1 MKTGCG
7 PRLGRLLRLSCR
19 TAVRFGHEGCLR
31 VLHELNGD
39 LLLRHSVLADE
50 DQYWLKTNIDESF
63 HGEMLANAAAENG
76 REGCLRVLHE
86 LGGDAAASLAA
97 APDGT
102 TPAHLA
108 AMCGHEG
115 CLCVCCTSWP
125 PGRANGNRP
134 AHLAAE
140 CGHKG
145 PLRVLHELGG
155 DARRPAWLVVA
166 ANADGL
172 RSPPT
177 LPLGAGT
184 RAACACCTSWAA
196 TRGQL
201 GGSKSRCSDARP
213 PCPCRCHHRWR

>member
-115 CLCVCCTSWP
+115 CLCVCCTSWAAMR
-125 PGRANGNRP
+125 GGQLSGSTSRA
-134 AHLAAE
+134 AAKLAA
-140 CGHKG
+140 
-145 PLRVLHELGG
+145 
-155 DARRPAWLVVA
+155 
-166 ANADGL
+166 
-172 RSPPT
+172 
-177 LPLGAGT
+177 
-184 RAACACCTSWAA
+184 
-196 TRGQL
+196 
-201 GGSKSRCSDARP
+201 GSCK
-213 PCPCRCHHRWR
+213 W

>member
-1 MKTGCG
+1 MI
-7 PRLGRLLRLSCR
+7 
-19 TAVRFGHEGCLR
+19 A
-31 VLHELNGD
+31 N
-39 LLLRHSVLADE
+39 
-50 DQYWLKTNIDESF
+50 
-63 HGEMLANAAAENG
+63 NAAAENG

-97 APDGT
+97 ADVLEHGH

-108 AMCGHEG
+108 AEWGHDRAA
-115 CLCVCCTSWP
+115 CACCTSWGATQRLVWRQHQIVPRPPTLPLCAGTRAVCACAARAGRRCAAASLAAARHVLPLSWP
-125 PGRANGNRP
+125 PGRANGNTP

-155 DARRPAWLVVA
+155 DAAARAWLVVA
-166 ANADGL
+166 ANADGQKPAHL
-172 RSPPT
+172 AAGCGHPGC
-177 LPLGAGT
+177 LGVLHELG
-184 RAACACCTSWAA
+184 AA

-201 GGSKSRCSDARP
+201 GGSKSRWSDARP